1 MNLIT
6 ETRRQKKATRALSA
20 FLAGVLLL
28 SPGGLIAGQLP
39 NGYKVA
45 HGKVNVSVSFRFA
58 VAFVLASRML
68 SITRAMS

>member
-45 HGKVNVSVSFRFA
+45 RSMS
-58 VAFVLASRML
+58 ASA
-68 SITRAMS
+68 AMS